1 MNSPHV
7 PVLPSEVLQ
16 AFSDIKEGV
25 VVDCTLGYAGHS
37 SLILEQNDNIKLIA
51 CDQDDEAIEFSTNK
65 LAKFKDHV
73 SIFKSRF
80 SEILSKVNTQEIRG
94 ILADIG
100 VSSLQLDKNERGF
113 GLKSDNLDMRMDT
126 SGELTA
132 YEVVNFYPE
141 HKLAQIFKDYGEL
154 TNAKQIAANIANER
168 QKQKI
173 SSASELARII
183 GTKSIKNRSVSPAI
197 LAFQAIRIEV
207 NAELAEL
214 ENLLNAIEN
223 SSINECVVAIISF
236 HSLEDRIVKN
246 RFKKWAKSCIC
257 PDEAMRCT
265 CGNNHS
271 IGEIVTKKA
280 IMPSVD
286 ETKRNPRSSCAK
298 MRIFKISRGKKNAR

>member
-1 MNSPHV
+1 M
-7 PVLPSEVLQ
+7 LPSEVLQ

-65 LAKFKDHV
+65 LAKFKDRV

-113 GLKSDNLDMRMDT
+113 GIKSDNLDMRMDT

-257 PDEAMRCT
+257 PDEAMRCA

-280 IMPSVD
+280 IMPSVE

-298 MRIFKISRGKKNAR
+298 MRIFKISRGKNAR

>member
-1 MNSPHV
+1 M
-7 PVLPSEVLQ
+7 LPSEVLQ

>member
-37 SLILEQNDNIKLIA
+37 SLILKQNDNIKLIA

-65 LAKFKDHV
+65 LAKFKDRV

-80 SEILSKVNTQEIRG
+80 SEILSKVNTREIRG

-113 GLKSDNLDMRMDT
+113 GIKSDNLDMRMDI

-280 IMPSVD
+280 IMPSVE

-298 MRIFKISRGKKNAR
+298 MRIFKISRGKNAR

>member
-1 MNSPHV
+1 M
-7 PVLPSEVLQ
+7 LPSEVLQ

-65 LAKFKDHV
+65 LAKFKDRV

-80 SEILSKVNTQEIRG
+80 SEILSKVNIQEIRG

-141 HKLAQIFKDYGEL
+141 YKLAQIFKDYGEL
-154 TNAKQIAANIANER
+154 TNAKQIAASIANAR

-207 NAELAEL
+207 NSELAEL

-265 CGNNHS
+265 CGNNYS

-286 ETKRNPRSSCAK
+286 ETKQNPRSSCAK
-298 MRIFKISRGKKNAR
+298 MRIFKISRGKNAR

>member
-1 MNSPHV
+1 M
-7 PVLPSEVLQ
+7 LPSEVLQ

-65 LAKFKDHV
+65 LAKFKDRV

-113 GLKSDNLDMRMDT
+113 GLKSDNLDMRMDI

-132 YEVVNFYPE
+132 YKVVNFYPE

-154 TNAKQIAANIANER
+154 TNAKQIAASIANER

-207 NAELAEL
+207 NSELAEL

-223 SSINECVVAIISF
+223 SSINECVVAVISF

-271 IGEIVTKKA
+271 IGEIATKKA
-280 IMPSVD
+280 IMPSVE

-298 MRIFKISRGKKNAR
+298 MRIFKISRGKNAR

>member
-65 LAKFKDHV
+65 LAKFKDRV

-183 GTKSIKNRSVSPAI
+183 GTKSLKNRSVSPAI

-280 IMPSVD
+280 IMPSVE

-298 MRIFKISRGKKNAR
+298 MRIFKISRGKNAR

>member
-65 LAKFKDHV
+65 LAKFKDRV

-141 HKLAQIFKDYGEL
+141 YKLAQIFKDYGEL

-207 NAELAEL
+207 NSELAEL

-257 PDEAMRCT
+257 PDEAMRCI

-280 IMPSVD
+280 IMPSA
-286 ETKRNPRSSCAK
+286 EEAKRNPRSSCAK
-298 MRIFKISRGKKNAR
+298 MRIFKISRGKNAR

>member
-1 MNSPHV
+1 M
-7 PVLPSEVLQ
+7 LPSEVLQ

-37 SLILEQNDNIKLIA
+37 SLILKQNDNIKLIA

-65 LAKFKDHV
+65 LAKFKDRV

-80 SEILSKVNTQEIRG
+80 SEILSKVNTREIRG

-113 GLKSDNLDMRMDT
+113 GIKSDNLDMRMDI

-280 IMPSVD
+280 IMPSVE

-298 MRIFKISRGKKNAR
+298 MRIFKISRGKNAR

>member
-37 SLILEQNDNIKLIA
+37 SLILEQNDNVKLIA

-65 LAKFKDHV
+65 LAKFKDRV

-80 SEILSKVNTQEIRG
+80 SEILSKVNTREIRG

-154 TNAKQIAANIANER
+154 TNAKQIAASIANAR
-168 QKQKI
+168 HKQKI

-183 GTKSIKNRSVSPAI
+183 GTKSLKNRSVSPAI

-207 NAELAEL
+207 NSELTEL

-280 IMPSVD
+280 IMPSV
-286 ETKRNPRSSCAK
+286 EEAKQNPRSSCAK
-298 MRIFKISRGKKNAR
+298 MRIFKISRGKNAR

>member
-65 LAKFKDHV
+65 LAKFKDRV

-80 SEILSKVNTQEIRG
+80 SEILSKVNIQEIRG

-141 HKLAQIFKDYGEL
+141 YKLAQIFKDYGEL
-154 TNAKQIAANIANER
+154 TNAKQIAASIANAR

-207 NAELAEL
+207 NSELAEL

-265 CGNNHS
+265 CGNNYS

-286 ETKRNPRSSCAK
+286 ETKQNPRSSCAK
-298 MRIFKISRGKKNAR
+298 MRIFKISRGKNAR

>member
-65 LAKFKDHV
+65 LAKFKDRV

-141 HKLAQIFKDYGEL
+141 YKLAQIFKDYGEL
-154 TNAKQIAANIANER
+154 TNAKQIAASIANAR

-197 LAFQAIRIEV
+197 LGFQAIRIEV
-207 NAELAEL
+207 NSELVEL

-223 SSINECVVAIISF
+223 SSINDCVAAIISF

-280 IMPSVD
+280 IMPSVE

-298 MRIFKISRGKKNAR
+298 MRIFKISRGKNAR